1 MCAGTGPINTWNRAA
16 YMHVG
21 KDGNP
26 TDVPEWTHISQNF
39 IMNGPTI
46 GHTSSL
52 FPFVDNDDGK
62 CKQSPCITVLARQ
75 GTRQLYCGCHVCTI
89 TCWIGFRIRIFFHR
103 WERWNL
109 RWWQGACISVL
120 LECITQPDHAS
131 VRRRHGAYHTR
142 GSFLLPLLLLQWC
155 TLCCALNAVLCHPQ
169 NYLGHDKRWARN
181 LM

>member
-1 MCAGTGPINTWNRAA
+1 MLLATARAIDSLAFERALCGVAGPINTWNRAA

-62 CKQSPCITVLARQ
+62 CKRGRRITVLAR
-75 GTRQLYCGCHVCTI
+75 
-89 TCWIGFRIRIFFHR
+89 
-103 WERWNL
+103 
-109 RWWQGACISVL
+109 
-120 LECITQPDHAS
+120 
-131 VRRRHGAYHTR
+131 
-142 GSFLLPLLLLQWC
+142 
-155 TLCCALNAVLCHPQ
+155 
-169 NYLGHDKRWARN
+169 
-181 LM
+181 

>member
-75 GTRQLYCGCHVCTI
+75 GTTTAVAMSVRSRAGLGSGSAYFSIVGNVGIYGGGKVRAYLCYSNASPSQTMPVCVDGTGL
-89 TCWIGFRIRIFFHR
+89 TTPAAPFCYLFYFYNGVPFV
-103 WERWNL
+103 
-109 RWWQGACISVL
+109 VL
-120 LECITQPDHAS
+120 LMRCSA
-131 VRRRHGAYHTR
+131 
-142 GSFLLPLLLLQWC
+142 
-155 TLCCALNAVLCHPQ
+155 TL
-169 NYLGHDKRWARN
+169 RTI
-181 LM
+181 